1 MKKSLFI
8 IGSVEISLGVF
19 VLCITSILKELIPVI
34 GYAAYQG
41 AAAGSY
47 NPGNYALSFEFPNFL
62 AIVLI
67 IAGATQILLS
77 FKKNTT
83 E

>member
-1 MKKSLFI
+1 MKKSLFVM
-8 IGSVEISLGVF
+8 GSVEASLGIF
-19 VLCITSILKELIPVI
+19 VVCITAILKELMPVI

-47 NPGNYALSFEFPNFL
+47 NAGNYKLSFGLPNLF
-62 AIVLI
+62 AVILI
-67 IAGATQILLS
+67 IAGVLQILLS
-77 FKKNTT
+77 FGKVW

>member
-1 MKKSLFI
+1 MRKSLFI
-8 IGSVEISLGVF
+8 MGSVEVSLGIV

-47 NPGNYALSFEFPNFL
+47 NPGNYELSFGVPNFL

-67 IAGATQILLS
+67 VAGIIQIL
-77 FKKNTT
+77 FGFRKEK
-83 E
+83 